1 VVEPGVEIAQ
11 LGQALDDIFDG
22 ALVYHGYSDYMRD
35 YEVIV
40 YVTADPRIGIPPVH
54 LRYLFKY
61 CVAAEVKTAVS
72 PDIWRRSLDERLT
85 DRKIGPDLDGFVWAV
100 RWQPLYPGA
109 EVVADSER
117 ARSWA
122 DEIGIPF
129 HEVRFEMN
137 AHTLTLV
144 FSDLEVAEV
153 GQGYAPFTVTEDG

>member
-1 VVEPGVEIAQ
+1 MVERDVEIAR
-11 LGQALDDIFDG
+11 LSQALDDIFDG
-22 ALVYHGYSDYMRD
+22 AIVHHGYTDYIRD

-40 YVTADPRIGIPPVH
+40 YVTADPRTGIPPIH

-61 CVAAEVKTAVS
+61 CVSAEVQTAVS
-72 PDIWRRSLDERLT
+72 PDTWRCSLDERLT
-85 DRKIGPDLDGFVWAV
+85 DREIGPDLDGFVWAV

-122 DEIGIPF
+122 DKIGIPF

-137 AHTLTLV
+137 AHAITLV
-144 FSDLEVAEV
+144 FSDLDVTEV
-153 GQGYAPFTVTEDG
+153 GEGYAPFAVTEDD